1 MDSCRTSI
9 IGFIGAAGKEGADSG
24 YVPLSVGFA
33 DSGRYPVQTNTGR
46 RGYLTNLESSNESS
60 HLRKIEPRSD
70 SIRRAWCQLWQ
81 RSGPRVIR
89 VSSLPGDMLSPL
101 QTEALLIFS
110 DLPVYEERSLRNNY
124 CRSLSSFFFD
134 RQQSLVCI
142 FE

>member
-1 MDSCRTSI
+1 M
-9 IGFIGAAGKEGADSG
+9 
-24 YVPLSVGFA
+24 
-33 DSGRYPVQTNTGR
+33 
-46 RGYLTNLESSNESS
+46 
-60 HLRKIEPRSD
+60 
-70 SIRRAWCQLWQ
+70 
-81 RSGPRVIR
+81 
-89 VSSLPGDMLSPL
+89 SSLPGDMLSPL